1 MSALEQAK
9 TEAIERIRQANDK
22 TKNGLIIWKTA
33 QEYGIG
39 CSDLAREIAH
49 RQKEERKRVARLV
62 WLDMDKVKALGCG
75 GDLGKIAKFCNLG
88 HDTLRIAEG
97 RDGKGVR
104 WATVQK
110 MAEKFGVDADGLL
123 HDENKQL
130 SIHEPSPAWRDATS
144 ITLGLVTKGLTE
156 DEEKLIKVLAIWN
169 GISEEEV
176 KTRIIKRF
184 LLEADTMI
192 TKL

>member
-9 TEAIERIRQANDK
+9 ADAIERIRQANDK

-33 QEYGIG
+33 QEYGIN
-39 CSDLAREIAH
+39 CSELAREIGQKH
-49 RQKEERKRVARLV
+49 KEERKRVARLV
-62 WLDMDKVKALGCG
+62 WLDMGKVKALGCG

-88 HDTLRIAEG
+88 HDTLRIADG

-104 WATVQK
+104 WTTVQK
-110 MAEKFGVDADGLL
+110 MAERFGVDADGLL
-123 HDENKQL
+123 HDENKQM
-130 SIHEPSPAWRDATS
+130 SINEPKTMWRDAAS
-144 ITLGLVTKGLTE
+144 VALGLVTKDLTE
-156 DEEKLIKVLAIWN
+156 DEKKLIKVMAIWN
-169 GISEEEV
+169 GISEDEV

>member
-9 TEAIERIRQANDK
+9 ADAIERIRQANDK

-33 QEYGIG
+33 QEYGVG
-39 CSDLAREIAH
+39 CSDLAREIGH
-49 RQKEERKRVARLV
+49 RHKEERKRVARLV
-62 WLDMDKVKALGCG
+62 WLDMGKVKALGCG

-88 HDTLRIAEG
+88 HDTLRIADG

-110 MAEKFGVDADGLL
+110 MAERFGVDADGLL

-130 SIHEPSPAWRDATS
+130 SIPAKQSVFADAS
-144 ITLGLVTKGLTE
+144 ILITDDSQFTE
-156 DEEKLIKVLAIWN
+156 EENRLIRVMAIWN

>member
-9 TEAIERIRQANDK
+9 ADAIERIRQANDK

-33 QEYGIG
+33 QEYGVG
-39 CSDLAREIAH
+39 CSDLAREIGH
-49 RQKEERKRVARLV
+49 RHKEERKRVARLV
-62 WLDMDKVKALGCG
+62 WLDMGKVKALGCG
-75 GDLGKIAKFCNLG
+75 GDLGKIAKFCHLG
-88 HDTLRIAEG
+88 HDTLRIADG

-110 MAEKFGVDADGLL
+110 MAERFGVDADGLL

-130 SIHEPSPAWRDATS
+130 SIPAKQSVFADAS
-144 ITLGLVTKGLTE
+144 ILITDDSQFTE
-156 DEEKLIKVLAIWN
+156 EENSLIRVMAIWN

>member
-1 MSALEQAK
+1 MSQMEKAK
-9 TEAIERIRQANDK
+9 AEAIERIRQANDK

-33 QEYGIG
+33 NEFGLN
-39 CSDLAREIAH
+39 CSDLAREIGNK
-49 RQKEERKRVARLV
+49 KEERKEVGRLV

-75 GDLGKIAKFCNLG
+75 GDLGKIARFCNLG
-88 HDTLRIAEG
+88 HDTLRIADG
-97 RDGKGVR
+97 REGKGVR

-110 MAEKFGVDADGLL
+110 MAERFGVDADGLL

-130 SIHEPSPAWRDATS
+130 SIEEPRPVWRDATS
-144 ITLGLVTKGLTE
+144 ITLGLATKDLTE
-156 DEEKLIKVLAIWN
+156 DEEKLIKVMAIWN

>member
-110 MAEKFGVDADGLL
+110 MAERFGVDADGLL

-130 SIHEPSPAWRDATS
+130 SIPAKQGVSTDAS
-144 ITLGLVTKGLTE
+144 ILITDCSQFTE
-156 DEEKLIKVLAIWN
+156 EENRLIRVLAIWN

>member
-1 MSALEQAK
+1 MSPMEIAKALAFK
-9 TEAIERIRQANDK
+9 RIKEANDR
-22 TKNGLIIWKTA
+22 TQNRLIIWKTA
-33 QEYGIG
+33 QELGL
-39 CSDLAREIAH
+39 DHHELARSLGEKK
-49 RQKEERKRVARLV
+49 QKEEQKRVAHLV
-62 WLDMDKVKALGCG
+62 WLDMEKVKALGCG

-130 SIHEPSPAWRDATS
+130 SIPASPSPL
-144 ITLGLVTKGLTE
+144 IEFLEGETLT
-156 DEEKLIKVLAIWN
+156 DEEKKLIKVLAIWN
-169 GISEEEV
+169 GISEEDV

>member
-9 TEAIERIRQANDK
+9 IDAIERIRQANDK

-33 QEYGIG
+33 QEYGVG
-39 CSDLAREIAH
+39 CSDLAREIGH
-49 RQKEERKRVARLV
+49 RQKEERKRVTRLV

-110 MAEKFGVDADGLL
+110 MAERFGVDADGLL

-130 SIHEPSPAWRDATS
+130 SIPAKQGVFTDAS
-144 ITLGLVTKGLTE
+144 ILITDCSQFTE
-156 DEEKLIKVLAIWN
+156 EENRLIRVMAIWN

-192 TKL
+192 AVL

>member
-1 MSALEQAK
+1 MSVLEQAK
-9 TEAIERIRQANDK
+9 ADAIERIRQANDK

-33 QEYGIG
+33 QEYGVG
-39 CSDLAREIAH
+39 CSELAREIGH
-49 RQKEERKRVARLV
+49 GQKEERKRVARLV

-130 SIHEPSPAWRDATS
+130 SIPASPSPL
-144 ITLGLVTKGLTE
+144 IEFLEGETLT
-156 DEEKLIKVLAIWN
+156 DEEKKLIKVMAIWN
-169 GISEEEV
+169 GISEEDV